1 MNIAQLN
8 EVNDSSAVGKLYK
21 KEQPYILFQ
30 LVAWLESEKR
40 AYVMKGDETESFMD
54 AGFLYA
60 RASQIDKVLAK
71 IKMLEAGM

>member
-8 EVNDSSAVGKLYK
+8 EVNDS
-21 KEQPYILFQ
+21 YILFQ